1 MAERKKDDRLLDEYL
16 RGDSVLSRAYRE
28 TGREEPPVHLDA
40 AILAQAKAA
49 VVSRRSGKPRWF
61 MPLSLAATVVLSV
74 GVVLLMSREGVTP
87 VPMETPSP
95 MPDALVSK
103 PTAPT
108 APAVIEKAPV
118 VTPKATVAPKE
129 VPVVTP
135 KEAPRFEPRVFTPKE
150 VPVAKTP
157 EQWLVEIEALRKA
170 GKHAEAD
177 AELAKFRQR
186 YPGYLL
192 DKQPK

>member
-1 MAERKKDDRLLDEYL
+1 MAERKKDDQLLDDYL
-16 RGDSVLSRAYRE
+16 RGDSPLSRVYRE
-28 TGREEPPVHLDA
+28 TGREEPPAHLDA

-49 VVSRRSGKPRWF
+49 VGTHRRKPRWF

-95 MPDALVSK
+95 TPDVPVSK
-103 PTAPT
+103 PAAPMV
-108 APAVIEKAPV
+108 PAVIEKAPV
-118 VTPKATVAPKE
+118 VTPKTTVVPKE
-129 VPVVTP
+129 TPVVMP
-135 KEAPRFEPRVFTPKE
+135 KETPRFEPRVFTPKE
-150 VPVAKTP
+150 MPAAKTP

-186 YPGYLL
+186 YPDYPLG
-192 DKQPK
+192 KQPK

>member
-1 MAERKKDDRLLDEYL
+1 MTERKKDDRLLDEYL
-16 RGDSVLSRAYRE
+16 RGDSPLSRAYRE
-28 TGREEPPVHLDA
+28 TGREEPPAHLDA

-49 VVSRRSGKPRWF
+49 AAPRRGSKPRWL
-61 MPLSLAATVVLSV
+61 MPLSLAATVVLSI

-95 MPDALVSK
+95 TPDDPVSK
-103 PTAPT
+103 PAAPT
-108 APAVIEKAPV
+108 APAVIEKA
-118 VTPKATVAPKE
+118 
-129 VPVVTP
+129 PVVTP

-150 VPVAKTP
+150 MPAVKTP

-177 AELAKFRQR
+177 AELAKFRQH
-186 YPGYLL
+186 YPDYPLG
-192 DKQPK
+192 KQPK

>member
-16 RGDSVLSRAYRE
+16 RGDSPLSRVYRE
-28 TGREEPPVHLDA
+28 TGREEPPAHLDA

-49 VVSRRSGKPRWF
+49 VGARRSKPRWF

-108 APAVIEKAPV
+108 APAVIEKAPA

-135 KEAPRFEPRVFTPKE
+135 KEAPR
-150 VPVAKTP
+150 
-157 EQWLVEIEALRKA
+157 
-170 GKHAEAD
+170 
-177 AELAKFRQR
+177 
-186 YPGYLL
+186 
-192 DKQPK
+192 

>member
-1 MAERKKDDRLLDEYL
+1 MVERKKDDRLLDEYL
-16 RGDSVLSRAYRE
+16 RGGSPLSRVYRE
-28 TGREEPPVHLDA
+28 TGREEPPAHLDA

-49 VVSRRSGKPRWF
+49 VGARRSKPRWF

-95 MPDALVSK
+95 IPDASTPK

-108 APAVIEKAPV
+108 TPV
-118 VTPKATVAPKE
+118 VTPKATVVPKE
-129 VPVVTP
+129 APVVTP
-135 KEAPRFEPRVFTPKE
+135 KEVPRFEPRVFTPKE
-150 VPVAKTP
+150 VPAGKTL
-157 EQWLVEIEALRKA
+157 EQWLAGIEALRKA

-186 YPGYLL
+186 YPDYPL